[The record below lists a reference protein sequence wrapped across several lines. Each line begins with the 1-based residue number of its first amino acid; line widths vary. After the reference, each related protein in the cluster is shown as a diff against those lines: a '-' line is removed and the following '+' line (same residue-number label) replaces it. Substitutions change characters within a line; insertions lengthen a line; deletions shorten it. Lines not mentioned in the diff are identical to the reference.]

1 VSSSSASER
10 NWSTYGWIHSVKR
23 NRLTSARAEKLVAVH
38 SALRLIDRKTPEYKQ
53 TPALR

>member
-1 VSSSSASER
+1 SSASER
-10 NWSTYGWIHSVKR
+10 NWSTYGWLHSVKR

-38 SALRLIDRKTPEYKQ
+38 SVLRLIDRKTPEYKQ